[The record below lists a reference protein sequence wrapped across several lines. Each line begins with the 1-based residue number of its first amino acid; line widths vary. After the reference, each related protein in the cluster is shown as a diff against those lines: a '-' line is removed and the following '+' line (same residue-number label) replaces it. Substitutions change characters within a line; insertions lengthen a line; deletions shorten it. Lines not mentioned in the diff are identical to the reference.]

1 MSKTVTIEIPA
12 ASEALV
18 RQLLALHEELQALAL
33 SAADG
38 TVLDACEAAVV
49 PKGRE
54 LTKNILAQAVARRVE
69 AAEKGGVDPQL
80 LLRAGQREPR
90 DQIPP
95 VRNQCRCVEPDAT
108 VLAVPLRSR
117 RGLRRRCGAGPE
129 PTH

>member
-1 MSKTVTIEIPA
+1 MMKTVTIEIPS

-54 LTKNILAQAVARRVE
+54 LTKNLLADAVARRIE
-69 AAEKGGVDPQL
+69 AAEKGGTDPHL
-80 LLRAGQREPR
+80 FVWTSQRESR
-90 DQIPP
+90 DEVPA
-95 VRNQCRCVEPDAT
+95 VGDERRCSEPDAA
-108 VLAVPLRSR
+108 VLAMPLRDGR
-117 RGLRRRCGAGPE
+117 RLRR
-129 PTH
+129 